1 MKHLWAPWRMEYI
14 LKRKN
19 TDCIF
24 CNSIQERKDQEN
36 FVLVRTP
43 LSFVMM
49 NRFPYS
55 YSHLMVSPIRHVKH
69 LHEMDPSEQ
78 LDLIGL
84 LTQSMRIIEKVCNAE
99 GFNVGVNLGKAAG
112 AGFEDHLHVHIVPR
126 WDGDM
131 NFMPILADTKVISEH
146 LKETYDRLVVH
157 FNDQSEEN
165 P

>member
-1 MKHLWAPWRMEYI
+1 MG
-14 LKRKN
+14 
-19 TDCIF
+19 
-24 CNSIQERKDQEN
+24 
-36 FVLVRTP
+36 
-43 LSFVMM
+43 
-49 NRFPYS
+49 
-55 YSHLMVSPIRHVKH
+55 
-69 LHEMDPSEQ
+69 PSEQ

-146 LKETYDRLVVH
+146 LNETYDRLVVH